1 MRVLCRFAE
10 TLFFPVCRMY
20 DDYDDAGPIYV
31 QLFEWRCMDVAIV
44 ISFCCFEVTAYWT
57 LLISP

>member
-20 DDYDDAGPIYV
+20 DDYDDAEPIYV
-31 QLFEWRCMDVAIV
+31 QPYWNGAVWTSRLLFPVVALK
-44 ISFCCFEVTAYWT
+44 
-57 LLISP
+57 LLRTGLY